1 VKFPIQTSSAALTAR
16 GISLLATAA
25 VSTILCWLLIR
36 FSDRLPFQKEP
47 RPERWHRKSTPDS
60 GGIAMA
66 VAAALGWVIALP
78 GRYPAIAVGA
88 ALFWVLGLIDD
99 RLGLRARSK
108 LLAQFVIGS
117 GVIFAGLFFNVTP
130 WRLVNFVLTVFWL
143 VGIANALNLIDNMD
157 GLAAGVAI
165 IIAVFRA
172 ALLSLHG
179 YADEAFLCGILAAAA
194 GGFLI
199 FNFHPAR
206 IFMGDSGSMFL
217 GFSLAALTVASP
229 LPHTRS
235 VVAALFYPA
244 LTFAYPIFDTT
255 LVSLLRR
262 AAGQSISVGNRDH
275 SSHRLASL
283 GLSER
288 TIVTSL
294 WTFTAVSAML
304 GLLLHSLPLAAAAL
318 LALLV
323 VFASLFGLFL
333 ATLPAYPLPPSGST
347 GQLGDGREQ
356 LSSLRAR
363 IAVVI
368 DGAFAGIAVSCAF
381 LLRFDLAPPPMQV
394 RHLAV
399 SIPLAAAVHAAA
411 SILNRIHRASWT
423 YFDESEILAVL
434 RASALSTAIVCGNLV
449 WLLPEYPRS
458 IVILYFILVAGIEVS
473 ARAFLPMLRS
483 LLVRGERI
491 GRRVAVFGADAD
503 GEALV
508 RYLRG
513 SRRPPV
519 VPVVFLD
526 DRSERIGVRVAG
538 LPVRGV
544 SGSVQALRNEF
555 GIEAIVIPAGRSS
568 HDEPPGVR
576 ERIQEAG
583 LDICSVDISIRPMNV
598 AACTQS

>member
-1 VKFPIQTSSAALTAR
+1 MMKFTIQTSSAALIAAA
-16 GISLLATAA
+16 ISLLATAA
-25 VSTILCWLLIR
+25 VSTILCGLLIR
-36 FSDRLPFQKEP
+36 FADRLPFRKEP
-47 RPERWHRKSTPDS
+47 HPERWHRKSTPDS

-66 VAAALGWVIALP
+66 TAAALGWVIALP
-78 GRYPAIAVGA
+78 GRYPAVAVGA

-108 LLAQFVIGS
+108 LLAQVVIGS
-117 GVIFAGLFFNVTP
+117 GVVLAGLSFNVTP
-130 WRLVNFVLTVFWL
+130 WRPVNFAFTVFWL
-143 VGIANALNLIDNMD
+143 VGITNALNLIDNMD

-172 ALLSLHG
+172 ALFHG
-179 YADEAFLCGILAAAA
+179 YGDEALLCGILAAAA

-199 FNFHPAR
+199 FNFHPAK

-262 AAGQSISVGNRDH
+262 AAGRPISVGNRDH

-288 TIVTSL
+288 TIVMSL

-304 GLLLHSLPLAAAAL
+304 GLMLHSLPFAAAAL

-333 ATLPAYPLPPSGST
+333 ATLPAYPLSPGGSISE
-347 GQLGDGREQ
+347 LREARGH
-356 LSSLRAR
+356 LHSLRAR
-363 IAVVI
+363 IGVLI
-368 DGAFAGIAVSCAF
+368 DAAFAGIGVSCAF
-381 LLRFDLAPPPMQV
+381 LLRFDLAPPPIQLH
-394 RHLAV
+394 HLAV
-399 SIPLAAAVHAAA
+399 SIPVAGTVHAAA
-411 SILNRIHRASWT
+411 SILNRIDRASWT

-434 RASALSTAIVCGNLV
+434 RASALSAAIAWGCLGY
-449 WLLPEYPRS
+449 LLPEYPRS
-458 IVILYFILVAGIEVS
+458 IAILYFMLVAGIELS
-473 ARAFLPMLRS
+473 ARASLRMLRW
-483 LLVRGERI
+483 LLVHAEGI

-513 SRRPPV
+513 SKRLPV

-526 DRSERIGVRVAG
+526 DRSDRIGFHVAG
-538 LPVRGV
+538 LPVRGI
-544 SGSVQALRNEF
+544 SGSMQALRNEF
-555 GIEAIVIPAGRSS
+555 GVEAIVIPAGHSN
-568 HDEPPGVR
+568 HDEPPGIR

-583 LDICSVDISIRPMNV
+583 LDICSVDISITPMS
-598 AACTQS
+598 AASCAES

>member
-1 VKFPIQTSSAALTAR
+1 MAA
-16 GISLLATAA
+16 
-25 VSTILCWLLIR
+25 
-36 FSDRLPFQKEP
+36 
-47 RPERWHRKSTPDS
+47 
-60 GGIAMA
+60 
-66 VAAALGWVIALP
+66 AAALGWVIGLP
-78 GRYPAIAVGA
+78 GRYPAVAVGA
-88 ALFWVLGLIDD
+88 TLFWVLGLIDD

-117 GVIFAGLFFNVTP
+117 GVVSAGLSFNVVP
-130 WRLVNFVLTVFWL
+130 WRPVNFALTVFWL
-143 VGIANALNLIDNMD
+143 VGITNAFNLIDNMD

-172 ALLSLHG
+172 ALVQG
-179 YADEAFLCGILAAAA
+179 YADEALLCGILAASA

-206 IFMGDSGSMFL
+206 IFMGDSGSMLL

-229 LPHTRS
+229 LPHTRG

-255 LVSLLRR
+255 LVFLLRR
-262 AAGQSISVGNRDH
+262 AAGRPISVGNRDH
-275 SSHRLASL
+275 SSHRLASV

-288 TIVTSL
+288 TIVMSL

-304 GLLLHSLPLAAAAL
+304 GLMLHSLPLAAAAL

-333 ATLPAYPLPPSGST
+333 ATLPAYPLPPGGSIS
-347 GQLGDGREQ
+347 QLHEARGR
-356 LSSLRAR
+356 LRSLRAR
-363 IAVVI
+363 IRVLI

-381 LLRFDLAPPPMQV
+381 LLRFDLAPPPIQLH
-394 RHLAV
+394 HLAV
-399 SIPLAAAVHAAA
+399 SIPVAAAVHTAA

-434 RASALSTAIVCGNLV
+434 RASALSAAIACGCLV
-449 WLLPEYPRS
+449 WLVPEYPRS
-458 IVILYFILVAGIEVS
+458 IAILYFILVVGIELS
-473 ARAFLPMLRS
+473 ARASLRMLRS
-483 LLVRGERI
+483 LLVRAEGL
-491 GRRVAVFGADAD
+491 GRRVAVLGADAD

-513 SRRPPV
+513 SRRPPLA
-519 VPVVFLD
+519 PVVFLD

-538 LPVRGV
+538 LPVRGI
-544 SGSVQALRNEF
+544 SGSMQALRNEF
-555 GIEAIVIPAGRSS
+555 GVEAIVIPSGRSS

-576 ERIQEAG
+576 ERIREAG
-583 LDICSVDISIRPMNV
+583 LDLCSVDISIKPMSV
-598 AACTQS
+598 ASCAESSTLLEVNKILTVSKPG